1 MLIYKQLNGYSCHS
15 PLPSHGSQVFRHAA
29 LLRGCGHVLTTVP
42 LQCLGN
48 PGSPGSFVLGH
59 PPAPSPPFLLSTTS
73 TWYNLVRLALRAGE
87 VSWWSGKTLAG
98 DRTLAV
104 RRVEEALAT

>member
-1 MLIYKQLNGYSCHS
+1 MLIYKQLNGYSCHA

-48 PGSPGSFVLGH
+48 PGSPVSFVLGH
-59 PPAPSPPFLLSTTS
+59 LPAPLRFFSQPLRHGTTLCALL
-73 TWYNLVRLALRAGE
+73 
-87 VSWWSGKTLAG
+87 
-98 DRTLAV
+98 
-104 RRVEEALAT
+104 